1 MSAKI
6 EDAGFPIG
14 MKALLGICML
24 EEMATI
30 EVGQSMLIIGEVGRH
45 PIENN
50 AQAILVKMINEKHK
64 ILRRAV
70 SAGWRKVVAG
80 LVTPRAIKRMLGDR
94 QNLEVGKPKFQH
106 MLGKLRG

>member
-1 MSAKI
+1 MSAEI
-6 EDAGFPIG
+6 EDAGFPIR
-14 MKALLGICML
+14 MKALFGICMF
-24 EEMATI
+24 EEMAAI

-50 AQAILVKMINEKHK
+50 AQAILVKIIDEIHK

-70 SAGWRKVVAG
+70 SAGWCEVVAS

-94 QNLEVGKPKFQH
+94 QNLEVSKPKFQH
-106 MLGKLRG
+106 MLGKLRR

>member
-1 MSAKI
+1 
-6 EDAGFPIG
+6 

-24 EEMATI
+24 KEMATI

-94 QNLEVGKPKFQH
+94 
-106 MLGKLRG
+106 

>member
-1 MSAKI
+1 MFKPEAGAGKQKRSNFMSAKI

-14 MKALLGICML
+14 MKALLGISML

-94 QNLEVGKPKFQH
+94 
-106 MLGKLRG
+106 